1 MEKEVDKINEKEKA
15 KTEVTKTSDSGDK
28 NIEIDKES
36 LAKVFYY
43 DSNLTLTGQGGFP
56 QM

>member
-36 LAKVFYY
+36 LAKVCY
-43 DSNLTLTGQGGFP
+43 
-56 QM
+56 